1 MADMLITINLME
13 AFILTLLIVEISS
26 IRNNK
31 KDTLHNKIFGITY
44 PVLGIL
50 WGTILAFFLNGFI

>member
-1 MADMLITINLME
+1 MIITINLME
-13 AFILTLLIVEISS
+13 ALILTFLIVEVSS

-44 PVLGIL
+44 PALGIL
-50 WGTILAFFLNGFI
+50 WGTILAFLLKGLN

>member
-1 MADMLITINLME
+1 MIDMIITINLME
-13 AFILTLLIVEISS
+13 ALILTFLIVEVSS

-44 PVLGIL
+44 PALGIL
-50 WGTILAFFLNGFI
+50 WGTILAFLLKGLN

>member
-1 MADMLITINLME
+1 MADMVITINLME
-13 AFILTLLIVEISS
+13 ALIMTLLIVEVSR

-44 PVLGIL
+44 PALGIL
-50 WGTILAFFLNGFI
+50 WGTILAFFLNGFN

>member
-1 MADMLITINLME
+1 MADMVITINLME
-13 AFILTLLIVEISS
+13 ALIMTLLIIEVSS

-44 PVLGIL
+44 PALGIL
-50 WGTILAFFLNGFI
+50 WGTILAFLLKGLN

>member
-1 MADMLITINLME
+1 MTDMLITMNLTE
-13 AFILTLLIVEISS
+13 ALILTFLIIEVSS

-31 KDTLHNKIFGITY
+31 KDTLRNKIYGITY

-50 WGTILAFFLNGFI
+50 WGTILAFFLNGLN